1 MDFAAER
8 GLQYIELDAGW
19 YGPEMFMNSDATK
32 VAEGKDLDFKALCD
46 YAATK
51 GIGVWVYVNQR
62 ALIQQ
67 LDDILPLYKKW
78 GIKGIK
84 FGFVQVGNQFWT
96 IWLHNAVR
104 KCADYGIMVDIHDE
118 YRPTGLSRTLPHLM
132 TQEGIAG
139 NETMPD
145 ARHNTTLPFTRFL
158 AGPAD
163 YTPCYFNNRVKA
175 THGHQLAMPVVYYSP
190 ITFLYWYDT
199 PQLYRGEKE
208 LDFWKHVPTTWD
220 ETYPIDGQIGEYV
233 AIARRSGQK
242 WFVGVMNGMDA
253 RTLSLPTE
261 FLQRGKKYVVTLYED
276 DPDLDTRT
284 KVATKQ
290 KTIKGGQSL
299 KLELQ
304 ASGGAAMEIEKA
316 P

>member
-1 MDFAAER
+1 
-8 GLQYIELDAGW
+8 
-19 YGPEMFMNSDATK
+19 
-32 VAEGKDLDFKALCD
+32 
-46 YAATK
+46 
-51 GIGVWVYVNQR
+51 
-62 ALIQQ
+62 
-67 LDDILPLYKKW
+67 
-78 GIKGIK
+78 
-84 FGFVQVGNQFWT
+84 
-96 IWLHNAVR
+96 
-104 KCADYGIMVDIHDE
+104 
-118 YRPTGLSRTLPHLM
+118 
-132 TQEGIAG
+132 
-139 NETMPD
+139 
-145 ARHNTTLPFTRFL
+145 
-158 AGPAD
+158 
-163 YTPCYFNNRVKA
+163 
-175 THGHQLAMPVVYYSP
+175 MPVVYYSP

-284 KVATKQ
+284 KVATRQ

-304 ASGGAAMEIEKA
+304 VSGGAAMEIEKA